1 MESSNEL
8 SDEQFW
14 KNKIKEYWKVFLVM
28 IIAGVCAVI
37 GSILVLIWF
46 IRTSPIGVYGTAT
59 LNDWRLDWVVGF
71 IILIILWEL
80 LFVGVPSGLFFG
92 LGGYLW
98 WRRLPEEKKNEFRSR
113 EKKKTHRAR
122 EAGGGGGFSFI
133 MFIGYCLYHGIMGT
147 YYTPF
152 GNMSYTYWIY
162 SFFLLFAWFLIVLGI
177 PAGIILL
184 IVYLTKWRKKS
195 E

>member
-1 MESSNEL
+1 MENSNEL

-28 IIAGVCAVI
+28 IIAGVCAAI
-37 GSILVLIWF
+37 GALLVLFWF
-46 IRTSPIGVYGTAT
+46 IESSPIGNYGNAFIG
-59 LNDWRLDWVVGF
+59 DWRLDWVVGF

-92 LGGYLW
+92 VGGYLW

-113 EKKKTHRAR
+113 EKKKKHRAR
-122 EAGGGGGFSFI
+122 EAGGSGGFSFV
-133 MFIGYCLYHGIMGT
+133 MFIGYCIYHGIMGT

-177 PAGIILL
+177 PACLILL